1 MEIVKPIH
9 LNNKTVSDPVRYPT
23 VIIPLE
29 NEAKLLFLR
38 GTQEMRIELVKEMGL
53 ILDR

>member
-1 MEIVKPIH
+1 MIKPIS
-9 LNNKTVSDPVRYPT
+9 LGIDKKVSDPVRYPKI
-23 VIIPLE
+23 IIPLE
-29 NEAKLLFLR
+29 NEAKLLFLK